1 VRSLTGPERPW
12 FAAGALFALFAAAGC
27 GNQYRPVV
35 TPITPSGP
43 APQPQAFLVAFSQ
56 PSLTQYTAGAVA
68 PGSLCPAGY
77 TNAGIV
83 TLIDF
88 SGDSI
93 MAQATVGTGP
103 LTFALD
109 PSGSTAY
116 SVNVTQAKDSN
127 GNAIQGECTST
138 LSTVPISTTLQS
150 NKVQNT
156 TLPSTVDSSGNHI
169 YTIPT
174 NILTTNAG
182 QYAVEPFTA
191 DLNGAPAIGVLTGSP
206 PSLKLEIPVAPALIN
221 AIGVSGGQRI
231 YAISQGNSSGGNVT
245 WGQCDT
251 PSSVSTNGEA
261 DGIDTA
267 TNTVTSQLAV
277 GVCPV
282 YGLMTADGRR
292 AFVLNRG
299 SGTVT
304 VIDSAKNVLD
314 TDSPSQYMK
323 NATISVGAGPVYADI
338 YAPAALLVIA
348 NYDDDSVSIIDVSI
362 NGAVQGYTDTA
373 NFGHV
378 LATVKLPA
386 GSHPAAVTVL
396 QDGSR
401 VYTANE
407 GTGTVSVINLSS
419 FTVEKTIPVNGHPRS
434 IASTFNAPIGKV
446 YTVAPDSPYVTVI
459 RTDTDIV
466 SSSILLQGN
475 GVDLHT
481 TVQYAGTSG
490 TSANA
495 ITQSHSVG
503 SGVPSLQ

>member
-35 TPITPSGP
+35 TPVTPSGP
-43 APQPQAFLVAFSQ
+43 ASQPQAFLVAFSQ
-56 PSLTQYTAGAVA
+56 PNLVQYGGISGLTP
-68 PGSLCPAGY
+68 PGSLCPATASTYNG
-77 TNAGIV
+77 AGIV

-93 MAQATVGTGP
+93 MAQANVGAGP

-116 SVNVTQAKDSN
+116 SVNVTEGTDSK
-127 GNAIQGECTST
+127 GNPTGKCTST
-138 LSTVPISTTLQS
+138 LSTVPLSTNLQS

-156 TLPSTVDSSGNHI
+156 TLPAVNNVATV
-169 YTIPT
+169 PT
-174 NILTTNAG
+174 NILTTSSG
-182 QYAVEPFTA
+182 QYVVEPFTS

-221 AIGVSGGQRI
+221 AIGATSGQRI
-231 YAISQGNSSGGNVT
+231 YAISQGNSNGGNVA

-251 PSSVSTNGEA
+251 PSSVQTNGEA
-261 DGIDTA
+261 DGIDLS
-267 TNTVTSQLAV
+267 TNTVTSQLQLGA
-277 GVCPV
+277 CPV
-282 YGLMTADGRR
+282 YGLMTSDGRR
-292 AFVLNRG
+292 AFILNRG
-299 SGTVT
+299 SGTIT
-304 VIDSAKNVLD
+304 VIDSIKNALD

-323 NATISVGAGPVYADI
+323 NATIPVGAGPVYADI
-338 YAPAALLVIA
+338 YAPSALLVTA

-401 VYTANE
+401 AYTANE
-407 GTGTVSVINLSS
+407 GNGTVSVINLSS
-419 FTVEKTIPVNGHPRS
+419 FTVEKNIQVNGNPRS
-434 IASTFNAPIGKV
+434 IVSTFNYPIGKV
-446 YTVAPDSPYVTVI
+446 YTIAQNSPYVTVI

-481 TVQYAGTSG
+481 TAQYAGTSG
-490 TSANA
+490 AGANS
-495 ITQSHSVG
+495 ITQSRSVG
-503 SGVPSLQ
+503 SGVP

>member
-1 VRSLTGPERPW
+1 VRSVTGPERPW
-12 FAAGALFALFAAAGC
+12 FAAGALLALLAAAGC

-35 TPITPSGP
+35 TPVTPSGP
-43 APQPQAFLVAFSQ
+43 ASQPQAFLVAFSQ
-56 PSLTQYTAGAVA
+56 PNLVPYGTTSGVTSPQ
-68 PGSLCPAGY
+68 SLCPATAKQY
-77 TNAGIV
+77 NSAGIV

-88 SGDSI
+88 SGESI
-93 MAQATVGTGP
+93 MAQANVGAGP

-116 SVNVTQAKDSN
+116 SVNVTEETDSN
-127 GNAIQGECTST
+127 GTPTGQCTST
-138 LSTVPISTTLQS
+138 LSTVPLSTNLQS

-156 TLPSTVDSSGNHI
+156 TLPASNGVATV
-169 YTIPT
+169 PT
-174 NILTTNAG
+174 NILTTSSG
-182 QYAVEPFTA
+182 QYVVEPFTS

-206 PSLKLEIPVAPALIN
+206 PSLKLEIPVASGLVN
-221 AIGVSGGQRI
+221 AIGTTSGQRI
-231 YAISQGNSSGGNVT
+231 YAISQGNSGGGNVA

-261 DGIDTA
+261 DGIDVG

-292 AFVLNRG
+292 AFILNRG
-299 SGTVT
+299 SGTIT
-304 VIDSAKNVLD
+304 VIDSAKNTLD
-314 TDSPSQYMK
+314 TASASQYMK
-323 NATISVGAGPVYADI
+323 NATIPVGAGPVHADI
-338 YAPAALLVIA
+338 YAPSALLVTA

-401 VYTANE
+401 AYTANE
-407 GTGTVSVINLSS
+407 GNGTVSVINLSS
-419 FTVEKTIPVNGHPRS
+419 FTVEKNIPVNGNPRS
-434 IASTFNAPIGKV
+434 IASTFNYPIGKV
-446 YTVAPDSPYVTVI
+446 YTVAQNSPYVTVI

-475 GVDLHT
+475 GVDIHT
-481 TVQYAGTSG
+481 STQYAGSSG
-490 TSANA
+490 TSANS
-495 ITQSHSVG
+495 ITQSRSAG
-503 SGVPSLQ
+503 SGAR